1 MLFIFI
7 NGCNDIPVILIQISE
22 SINDTSLYP
31 QLHGIKYHDDLRE
44 FKFKGE
50 VKMEISSLAQN
61 QQRALCHYRS
71 FLVLRNLISCRS

>member
-1 MLFIFI
+1 MTPL
-7 NGCNDIPVILIQISE
+7 CILSCMALT
-22 SINDTSLYP
+22 N
-31 QLHGIKYHDDLRE
+31 HDDLTCVAYRE